1 MAATPESKVKAKVTK
16 QLRELGAYY
25 FFPATG
31 GYGKGGVPD
40 IVGCYQGKFF
50 GIECKAGRNKATPL
64 QLKNLQEISDA
75 GGLSWIVNEDNVL
88 DVSNHLLISCAEK
101 LEGEVNEDR

>member
-40 IVGCYQGKFF
+40 IVGCYQGRFF
-50 GIECKAGRNKATPL
+50 GIECKAGRNKPTPL

-75 GGLSWIVNEDNVL
+75 GGLSWVVNEDNVL
-88 DVSNHLLISCAEK
+88 DVTNNLLISCAGK
-101 LEGEVNEDR
+101 LEGEENEV

>member
-16 QLRELGAYY
+16 QLRELGAYS
-25 FFPATG
+25 FFPAPG
-31 GYGKGGVPD
+31 GYGTGGVPD
-40 IVGCYQGKFF
+40 SVGCYQGKFF

-101 LEGEVNEDR
+101 LKGEVNEDR

>member
-31 GYGKGGVPD
+31 CYGKSGVPD
-40 IVGCYQGKFF
+40 IVGCYEGRFF
-50 GIECKAGRNKATPL
+50 GIECKAGRNKPTPL

-88 DVSNHLLISCAEK
+88 DVTNDLLISCAGK
-101 LEGEVNEDR
+101 LKGERNEI